1 MRNIFVSAYYV
12 TSVTSCCGAHRTKDF
27 RRFIPFLF
35 MYGLVLPHSN
45 CGISFFNHEISLFLS
60 QFPCTYFATC
70 YHCPPPPLPPPQI
83 VAELSELRAVTPL
96 HYLKLDRSEKLLFL
110 QQIVFAIKSK
120 CEIQNL
126 KNSLRH
132 ALP

>member
-1 MRNIFVSAYYV
+1 MKFPYFCHN
-12 TSVTSCCGAHRTKDF
+12 
-27 RRFIPFLF
+27 FLVHI
-35 MYGLVLPHSN
+35 LQHV
-45 CGISFFNHEISLFLS
+45 II
-60 QFPCTYFATC
+60 A
-70 YHCPPPPLPPPQI
+70 PPPPPPQI

-96 HYLKLDRSEKLLFL
+96 HYLKLERSEKLLFL

-120 CEIQNL
+120 CEIRNL